1 MSETEFLSSA
11 ELRQMTGARG
21 IEEQA
26 RRLEEDGVPF
36 RRRGRAILV
45 CRVHVRDWIAG
56 TLVAR
61 RPGGG
66 INWNAV
72 R

>member
-1 MSETEFLSSA
+1 MSESGEFLTPA
-11 ELRQMTGARG
+11 ELRVMTGARG

-26 RRLEEDGVPF
+26 RRLEDDGVPF

-45 CRVHVRDWIAG
+45 SRVHVRDWIAG
-56 TLVAR
+56 TLVTR
-61 RPGGG
+61 RTGG

>member
-1 MSETEFLSSA
+1 MDSEFLA
-11 ELRQMTGARG
+11 PDELRQMTGARG
-21 IEEQA
+21 VEEQA
-26 RRLEEDGVPF
+26 RRLEADGVPF

-45 CRVHVRDWIAG
+45 SRVHVRDWIAG

-61 RPGGG
+61 RGGG
-66 INWNAV
+66 IKWEAV